1 MPWKNVTPME
11 EKHRFITLAQS
22 GRFTISELCE
32 SFGISRKTGHKWLTR
47 YAEGGFEGLQEKS
60 RAPKNVPLR
69 TENYIERLI
78 VSERR
83 KHSTWGGKKIH
94 QILKTQHD
102 IEIPPAISTINAI
115 LKRNGLVK
123 DRRRRGSVFKV
134 ERGSLTQADHPHHVM
149 AVDFKGWF
157 KTQDGERFDP
167 LTVTDLHSR
176 YILKAQGLPQAT
188 TRWTLQAF
196 RTLFKREGL
205 PEIIR
210 VDNGAPFASVGPG
223 GLSRLS
229 VWWIGLGIEV
239 QFSRPGCPQD
249 NGSHE
254 RMHRTMKAEC
264 CKPPSRNREAQQQRM
279 DRWKKEFNQERP
291 HEALGQR
298 VPAEVYQA
306 SSNRLDE
313 QIKPDLYGPGTRT
326 KRVSESGQISLA
338 GYSCHVGDAFAG
350 VNVSIEEIETTGI
363 VKIQYANIKLGSF
376 EIAPNARL
384 QPPAYDERWEKK
396 TCAQNKEKV

>member
-11 EKHRFITLAQS
+11 EKHQFITLAQS

-32 SFGISRKTGHKWLTR
+32 SFEISRKTGHKWLNR
-47 YAEGGFEGLQEKS
+47 YAEDGFEGLLDKS
-60 RAPKNVPLR
+60 RAPKSVPLR
-69 TENYIERLI
+69 TEEHIERLI

-94 QILKTQHD
+94 KILQTQHD
-102 IEIPPAISTINAI
+102 IESPPAISTINSI

-123 DRRRRGSVFKV
+123 DRRRRGGVFKV
-134 ERGSLTQADHPHHVM
+134 ERGSLTEPEHPNHVM

-167 LTVTDLHSR
+167 LTITDLYSR

-188 TRWTLQAF
+188 TRWTQQAF
-196 RTLFKREGL
+196 SALFKREGL

-229 VWWIGLGIEV
+229 VWWIWLGIEV
-239 QFSRPGCPQD
+239 QFTRPGCPQD

-264 CKPPSRNREAQQQRM
+264 CKPPSKNRRAQQLRI
-279 DRWKKEFNQERP
+279 DRWRKEFNQVRP
-291 HEALGQR
+291 HEALDQR

-306 SSNRLDE
+306 SSNRMDE

-326 KRVSESGQISLA
+326 KRVSQSGHISLE

-350 VNVSIEEIETTGI
+350 AEVSIEEIKTTGI
-363 VKIQYANIKLGSF
+363 VNIQYANVKLGSF

-384 QPPAYDERWEKK
+384 RATAYDERWDKK
-396 TCAQNKEKV
+396 TCDPNKENV

>member
-1 MPWKNVTPME
+1 MPWENVTTME

-22 GRFTISELCE
+22 DRFTISELCE
-32 SFGISRKTGHKWLTR
+32 SFGISRKTGHKWLNR
-47 YAEGGFEGLQEKS
+47 YAEGGFDGLLEQS
-60 RAPKNVPLR
+60 RAPKSVPLR
-69 TENYIERLI
+69 TEDSIERLI
-78 VSERR
+78 ISERR
-83 KHSTWGGKKIH
+83 KHSTWGGKKI
-94 QILKTQHD
+94 QKLLQSQHA
-102 IEIPPAISTINAI
+102 IEKPPSISTVNAI
-115 LKRNGLVK
+115 LKRNGMVK
-123 DRRRRGSVFKV
+123 DRRRRGGVFKV
-134 ERGSLTQADHPHHVM
+134 ERGSLTQADHPNHVM

-167 LTVTDLHSR
+167 LTATDLYSR

-188 TRWTLQAF
+188 TRWTQQAF
-196 RTLFKREGL
+196 NALFKRNGL

-239 QFSRPGCPQD
+239 QFTRPGCPQD

-264 CKPPSRNREAQQQRM
+264 CKPSSQNRRAQQQRI
-279 DRWKKEFNQERP
+279 DRWKKEFNQQRP
-291 HEALGQR
+291 HEALDQR
-298 VPAEVYQA
+298 VPSEVYQA

-313 QIKPDLYGPGTRT
+313 QIKPDLYGPGAQT
-326 KRVSESGQISLA
+326 KRVSQSGHISLE

-350 VNVSIEEIETTGI
+350 AEVSIEEIETTGI
-363 VKIQYANIKLGSF
+363 VNIQYANVKLGSF

-384 QPPAYDERWEKK
+384 RATAYNERWEKK